1 MSILKGGEDDDS
13 YNAAFLGADLELD
26 SSYEVLRESIFIQY
40 FNESNFIFTNP
51 ILTLLI

>member
-26 SSYEVLRESIFIQY
+26 NSRRREVCK
-40 FNESNFIFTNP
+40 
-51 ILTLLI
+51 